1 MNTKEKLSKGSIEI
15 IKSNTVKPN
24 KIPYILNK
32 EKSYLANRRYI
43 DEAEYH
49 IETIHRSYDGKIS
62 LCITSNEEE
71 FRAWSQY
78 NFTVEE
84 LLEIAWK
91 MLGEKDVY
99 ISANGFWNNR
109 RRLQDL
115 RHLKAFVIDLDYYKE
130 DKYKNLSQEEMY
142 QLLLKKEKKFF
153 SDIGQPSLV
162 IDSGQGLYLIWLIE
176 SAPHMALSLWQLCMN
191 ELYKRFEGYGADPRA
206 KDASH
211 VYRLSGSKNSKNNSR
226 VRIINFDK
234 NKDIIAY
241 TLEHFRVKLLP
252 NNFEKYIPKKE
263 RDNLKDKNGKLK
275 KKSKKE
281 IKARQVSALY
291 TTHNLHHRRIL
302 DIKRL
307 VELREGDMEGVR
319 EQTLFYYRYWVC
331 CFKHDTIKS
340 LEDTLELNNTFKT
353 PLAEKEVISATAS
366 AEEYYIHWK
375 ETFDK
380 FCEIELKEGVKKTQR
395 QMNNFFFREKCF
407 IFTSEK
413 VIDDLKITQE
423 EMDGMLTLF
432 NTKEKNKRSKEYRNE
447 WKKEKQKEN
456 ARNEE
461 GRTTREQEKYEKM
474 IIIAEMLEL
483 GYKQKEIAER
493 AGCHKSVV
501 SRYIKEL
508 KNGDYT
514 LDKYTDDCIS
524 TTEKINILA

>member
-1 MNTKEKLSKGSIEI
+1 MGEKIKLIKGNTETTKI
-15 IKSNTVKPN
+15 SNTVKPN

-32 EKSYLANRRYI
+32 EKSYLTNRRFI
-43 DEAEYH
+43 DEAEHH
-49 IETIHRSYDGKIS
+49 IEKLHRGYDGKIS
-62 LCITSNEEE
+62 LIVTSDEEE

-130 DKYKNLSQEEMY
+130 DKYKDLSQEEMY

-153 SDIGQPSLV
+153 SDIGEPSLT
-162 IDSGQGLYLIWLIE
+162 INSGKGLYLIWIIE
-176 SAPHMALSLWQLCMN
+176 SAPHMALSLWQLCMD
-191 ELYKRFEGYGADPRA
+191 ELYKRFEKYGADAKA
-206 KDASH
+206 KDAAH

-226 VRIINFDK
+226 VRILNFDK
-234 NKDIIAY
+234 NKDITAY
-241 TLEHFRVKLLP
+241 TLDHFRIKLLP

-281 IKARQVSALY
+281 IKARQVASLY

-331 CFKHDTIKS
+331 CFKHDTMES
-340 LEDTLELNNTFKT
+340 LEDTLELNGTFKN

-380 FCEIELKEGVKKTQR
+380 FCETELKEGVKKTQR
-395 QMNNFFFREKCF
+395 QMNNFF
-407 IFTSEK
+407 
-413 VIDDLKITQE
+413 
-423 EMDGMLTLF
+423 
-432 NTKEKNKRSKEYRNE
+432 
-447 WKKEKQKEN
+447 
-456 ARNEE
+456 
-461 GRTTREQEKYEKM
+461 
-474 IIIAEMLEL
+474 
-483 GYKQKEIAER
+483 
-493 AGCHKSVV
+493 
-501 SRYIKEL
+501 
-508 KNGDYT
+508 
-514 LDKYTDDCIS
+514 
-524 TTEKINILA
+524 